1 MGVRRRREFV
11 AYRNAN
17 MNVFTMLAH
26 SLTMQLND
34 THMFDKGDLAYVA
47 LNAIE
52 EFVRDKGYK
61 LGLGSDDGI
70 HQALWEALGYVEVD
84 PA

>member
-1 MGVRRRREFV
+1 
-11 AYRNAN
+11 
-17 MNVFTMLAH
+17 
-26 SLTMQLND
+26 MQLND

-52 EFVRDKGYK
+52 EFVRDKGYR

-70 HQALWEALGYVEVD
+70 HEALWEALGYVEVD

>member
-1 MGVRRRREFV
+1 M
-11 AYRNAN
+11 
-17 MNVFTMLAH
+17 T
-26 SLTMQLND
+26 LND

-47 LNAIE
+47 LTAIE
-52 EFVRDKGYK
+52 THLKDNGYK

-70 HQALWEALGYVEVD
+70 HEALWKALGNVEVD

>member
-1 MGVRRRREFV
+1 
-11 AYRNAN
+11 
-17 MNVFTMLAH
+17 
-26 SLTMQLND
+26 MQLND

-52 EFVRDKGYK
+52 EFVRNKGYK

-70 HQALWEALGYVEVD
+70 HEALWEALGLRRGR
-84 PA
+84 PCLKFITLQKPLLTNQ